1 MREEMQ
7 MTRLTITFDD
17 GLVNELDQLPLAE
30 LQGAL
35 LARLDSSGTTAEQA
49 ASWIRLSHSLDEL
62 GEDPSASAVVR
73 QALGFFLAALRD
85 AQRDARL
92 EAGYAVL
99 AADREREQMIKATSR
114 RTPERVADEP

>member
-1 MREEMQ
+1 MA
-7 MTRLTITFDD
+7 RLTITFDD
-17 GLVNELDQLPLAE
+17 EAVNELDQLPLAE
-30 LQGAL
+30 LQRAL

-92 EAGYAVL
+92 ETGYAVL

-114 RTPERVADEP
+114 RAPERVADER